1 MYARTYLKDVISKT
15 KAKPLLRR
23 ALDHNE
29 NYLPAVFLLA
39 EIYQEENETA
49 EAIKLLKKQVE
60 IQPNNRLHVMLG
72 DFLSYEKDLTGAL
85 EHYTH
90 ALK

>member
-1 MYARTYLKDVISKT
+1 MSKN
-15 KAKPLLRR
+15 KAKPLLLR
-23 ALDHNE
+23 ALDLNE

-39 EIYQEENETA
+39 EIYQEENEIS
-49 EAIKLLKKQVE
+49 EAVKLLKKQVE
-60 IQPNNRLHVMLG
+60 NQPNCRIHAMLG
-72 DFLSYEKDLTGAL
+72 DFLTLEKDLGGAL